1 MTRRCQRPRRTLFG
15 SSMLIVLLLGNAD
28 AGAQESWDAV
38 YLGGAKIGHMHTYVE
53 KVTDRGKEYQRV
65 RLDIEMQLKRD
76 KDVAEIKLMYGT
88 IETLDGQV
96 LRLDTRT
103 QAGPRQ
109 DIRVHGDVDVASQ
122 RMRLNIDV
130 GGKKQSQIIPWTAD
144 VRGPYGAEQSMARQ
158 PMKEHEKRQIKI
170 FMPELNKVVDVV
182 LEARSFEPILLG
194 DGKKRPLLRVDHYTS
209 VDGRRRKELDSRV
222 FVDAEGQILKSEQDV
237 MGGMVYYRTTEEG
250 AKAPGGPIKF
260 DMILESV
267 VKVARKLPNSEQTR
281 HVKYRVTLDGS
292 EAAQVFPADARQ
304 AIQPA
309 NGNPSS
315 AVLEIKSVG
324 PTDGEPAADEVD
336 DQYRKPNALVNSDDV
351 RVRGLAQ
358 RVTRGLIDPWEKAM
372 AINRWVHQN
381 VREKNFET
389 AFASASEVALS
400 LSGDCTEHSVLAA
413 AMCRAAGVPSRVV
426 IGLVYVERLDGFG
439 YHMWDEVFVNHR
451 WVAIDPTWNQTSV
464 DAVHIKLTETSLDGV
479 APFEAFL
486 PMVGVVGH
494 LTIEPVEIRND

>member
-1 MTRRCQRPRRTLFG
+1 MGVMVF
-15 SSMLIVLLLGNAD
+15 
-28 AGAQESWDAV
+28 
-38 YLGGAKIGHMHTYVE
+38 
-53 KVTDRGKEYQRV
+53 
-65 RLDIEMQLKRD
+65 
-76 KDVAEIKLMYGT
+76 YG
-88 IETLDGQV
+88 
-96 LRLDTRT
+96 R
-103 QAGPRQ
+103 
-109 DIRVHGDVDVASQ
+109 
-122 RMRLNIDV
+122 
-130 GGKKQSQIIPWTAD
+130 
-144 VRGPYGAEQSMARQ
+144 
-158 PMKEHEKRQIKI
+158 
-170 FMPELNKVVDVV
+170 
-182 LEARSFEPILLG
+182 
-194 DGKKRPLLRVDHYTS
+194 
-209 VDGRRRKELDSRV
+209 
-222 FVDAEGQILKSEQDV
+222 
-237 MGGMVYYRTTEEG
+237 TEEG

-304 AIQPA
+304 SIQPA

-389 AFASASEVALS
+389 AFAAASEVARS

-451 WVAIDPTWNQTSV
+451 WVAIDPTWNQTTV

-494 LTIEPVEIRND
+494 VTIEPVEIRND